1 MTAASGAGLPIL
13 YSFRRCPYAMRA
25 RLALL
30 ASGQACELREVVL
43 RDKPQAL
50 RDASPKATVP
60 VLALQDGTVIDQ
72 SLDIMLWALRR
83 HDPLGWLVPS
93 EGDLAQMLAL
103 VADND
108 TQFKPLLDRY
118 KYPQRHQEPDGTRA
132 REAARPFIDGLQHR
146 LAAAPFLFGRH
157 ATLADMA
164 LAPFLRQF
172 AAVAPDWFA
181 AQPWPAVQAWLRDWQ
196 ASALFERAMPR
207 FAPWQVGDAPL
218 LFSAATHA

>member
-1 MTAASGAGLPIL
+1 MTPAHGQPLL

-50 RDASPKATVP
+50 IEASPKATVP
-60 VLALQDGTVIDQ
+60 VLVLPEGQVIDE
-72 SLDIMLWALRR
+72 SLAIMRWALER
-83 HDPLGWLVPS
+83 HDPLAWLSPTQ
-93 EGDLAQMLAL
+93 GDLAQMLAL

-118 KYPQRHQEPDGTRA
+118 KYPQRHGQTDGASA
-132 REAARPFIDGLQHR
+132 RDAARPFIDGLQQR
-146 LAAAPFLFGRH
+146 LAAAPYLFGH
-157 ATLADMA
+157 QAALADMA
-164 LAPFLRQF
+164 LAPFMRQF

-181 AQPWPAVQAWLRDWQ
+181 AQPWPHLQAWLQAWQ
-196 ASALFERAMPR
+196 DSALFTQAMPR
-207 FAPWQVGDAPL
+207 FTPWQPGDAPVW
-218 LFSAATHA
+218 FAR

>member
-1 MTAASGAGLPIL
+1 MTALGSVGLPIL

-60 VLALQDGTVIDQ
+60 VLVLQGGEVIDQ

-83 HDPLGWLVPS
+83 HDPLGWLAPN

-103 VADND
+103 VASFDQD
-108 TQFKPLLDRY
+108 FKPLLDRA
-118 KYPQRHQEPDGTRA
+118 KYPQRYGLTDGLAA
-132 REAARPFIDGLQHR
+132 REAALPLLQALAQR
-146 LAAAPFLFGRH
+146 LERQPWLFGAH

-164 LAPFLRQF
+164 VLPFVRQF
-172 AAVAPDWFA
+172 AAIDDRWFRQ
-181 AQPWPAVQAWLRDWQ
+181 QPWPALQAWLDGWLD
-196 ASALFERAMPR
+196 SPLFEQAMHR
-207 FAPWQVGDAPL
+207 FAPWQPGTPGPVFGRTA
-218 LFSAATHA
+218 